1 MLIPSTSSRRII
13 PRFSVLSL
21 FIPRVLRFSV
31 ALLLSLV
38 GQGYRY
44 ALLFQKFLNVLSFF
58 LSSLLYSLLY
68 AVGVRPFFSLFDDK
82 FRETH

>member
-21 FIPRVLRFSV
+21 FIPRILRFSV

-38 GQGYRY
+38 GQDYRY

-58 LSSLLYSLLY
+58 LSSLLY
-68 AVGVRPFFSLFDDK
+68 AVGVCPFFSLFDDK